1 MPDMIRVDDNESR
14 VTNKLTIVCTCL
26 IPLTRGGRGGYLYR
40 IPIVQKSGVQMRG
53 ADVSS

>member
-26 IPLTRGGRGGYLYR
+26 VLEKEEGKEEIYIGP
-40 IPIVQKSGVQMRG
+40 KSSKLR
-53 ADVSS
+53 D